1 MERVQFERLAME
13 QLDAVFRLAFHLTRK
28 HDEAE
33 DLVQEV
39 YARAFRPTAIASF
52 EDRSGPAKTQGDGIR
67 SWLFTIC
74 HNLFYSRAKR
84 ASLGPQAVGEFFDE
98 QSTERLPDE
107 APPAWDLASLDW
119 EQVDGTLK
127 AAIDGLKP
135 EYREVL
141 LLWGVEGLKY
151 REIGTILGVPIG
163 TVMSRLH
170 RARKLVADA
179 LQESGFGQTGPAPG
193 ENGIG
198 PREVGR
204 QTGKGVPGARD
215 RQSKGEAP
223 QTRGS
228 ESGEK

>member
-1 MERVQFERLAME
+1 MERAQFERLALE

-28 HDEAE
+28 HEEAE

-39 YARAFRPTAIASF
+39 FSRAFRPSAIASF

-84 ASLGPQAVGEFFDE
+84 ASLGPQAVPEFFDE

-107 APPAWDLASLDW
+107 APPAWDLRSLDW

-127 AAIDGLKP
+127 AAIDELKP

-170 RARKLVADA
+170 RARKLVADSLEQA
-179 LQESGFGQTGPAPG
+179 GFGRTGPGGGTKIEGDGGEDGPG
-193 ENGIG
+193 SRPGSGTDSVREN
-198 PREVGR
+198 
-204 QTGKGVPGARD
+204 GKGVPD
-215 RQSKGEAP
+215 RRGGE
-223 QTRGS
+223 GS
-228 ESGEK
+228 